1 MDIDVCDNMFNT
13 TNATTRYTQTGI
25 ENVTRAQYVRMCVNI
40 RRAHDSDVSNIIIV
54 PYGLIFLLSVVGNTL
69 VILTLVRHK
78 KMRTITN
85 MYLINLAVSDL
96 LLAVFCMPFTL
107 IPMLMQ
113 EFIFGPVLCVLIR
126 YAQGE
131 SCWLCV
137 SLFFSVSCLLFVSLY
152 FSV

>member
-1 MDIDVCDNMFNT
+1 MNDRQLPANQSVKAMDNPQQPANIMEFCEREYNRTNGTLRALQVGFE
-13 TNATTRYTQTGI
+13 NATRQQYI
-25 ENVTRAQYVRMCVNI
+25 NVCVNQ
-40 RRAHDSDVSNIIIV
+40 RRANSVSQFIII

-85 MYLINLAVSDL
+85 MYLLNLAISDL

-113 EFIFGPVLCVLIR
+113 EFIFGSVVCFLLR
-126 YAQGE
+126 YAQGKH
-131 SCWLCV
+131 L
-137 SLFFSVSCLLFVSLY
+137 
-152 FSV
+152 